1 MNARPRRIV
10 LVAFDGVEALD
21 VTGPASV
28 FARVNYRNPDAYEI
42 VFASARVGSVR
53 SQCGLTFGDTVPIA
67 SIRGPVD
74 TILVAGG
81 SQTALREAVFA
92 HGVASWLAEAAPSA
106 RRVGSVC
113 VGAFILGAAGLL
125 DGRRAT
131 THWASCDRL
140 GIYFPNTCVEAD
152 AIFVT
157 DGPVWTSAGVS
168 AGIDLTLAMVEADHG
183 TKIAAAI
190 AKEMVLFLRR
200 PGGQT
205 QFSETLAAQA
215 RLPNRLSEVV
225 AWATD
230 HPDDD
235 LSVPALAARAAM
247 SERTLAR
254 YFVREVGRTPSKFVM
269 ELRLDR
275 AKTLLERSNLSI
287 EAIAARSG
295 FGSADTLQR
304 AFRKVLNVGPGA
316 YRSHFGANPRSA

>member
-1 MNARPRRIV
+1 
-10 LVAFDGVEALD
+10 
-21 VTGPASV
+21 
-28 FARVNYRNPDAYEI
+28 
-42 VFASARVGSVR
+42 
-53 SQCGLTFGDTVPIA
+53 
-67 SIRGPVD
+67 
-74 TILVAGG
+74 
-81 SQTALREAVFA
+81 
-92 HGVASWLAEAAPSA
+92 
-106 RRVGSVC
+106 
-113 VGAFILGAAGLL
+113 
-125 DGRRAT
+125 
-131 THWASCDRL
+131 
-140 GIYFPNTCVEAD
+140 
-152 AIFVT
+152 
-157 DGPVWTSAGVS
+157 
-168 AGIDLTLAMVEADHG
+168 MVEADHG

-295 FGSADTLQR
+295 FGSVDTLQR

-316 YRSHFGANPRSA
+316 YRDRFGANPLST

>member
-1 MNARPRRIV
+1 MPAHARRIV

-28 FARVNYRNPDAYEI
+28 FARVNFREPDAYEI
-42 VFASARVGSVR
+42 VFASALGGTVR
-53 SQCGLTFGDTVPIA
+53 SQCGLTFGDTLPIA
-67 SIRGPVD
+67 SIRKPVD

-81 SQTALREAVFA
+81 SEAALRKAVFGQ
-92 HGVASWLAEAAPSA
+92 GVASWLAAAAPFA
-106 RRVGSVC
+106 RRIGSVC

-125 DGRRAT
+125 EGRRAT
-131 THWASCDRL
+131 THWPSCDRL
-140 GIYFPNTCVEAD
+140 SLYFPKTRVEPD
-152 AIFVT
+152 AIFVA
-157 DGPVWTSAGVS
+157 DGPIWTSAGVT

-200 PGGQT
+200 PGDQA
-205 QFSETLAAQA
+205 QFSETLAAQT
-215 RLPNRLSEVV
+215 RLPNRLSEVI

-235 LSVPALAARAAM
+235 LSVPAVAARAAM

-254 YFVREVGRTPSKFVM
+254 HFAREVGRTPSKFVM

-295 FGSADTLQR
+295 FGSVDALQR

-316 YRSHFGANPRSA
+316 YRDRFGANPHST